1 MGFQLVVLPARP
13 HTVEL
18 QITVFTGTAVCYTGR
33 TISRR
38 SFTGAAIH
46 SRIPNHCFTG
56 TAADFRMTHRTVADT
71 VAHFRIWN
79 RTFAGAATL
88 FKISSH
94 IPNGF
99 LTGLSFNGYLI
110 DISAE
115 ICKNLWKKR

>member
-94 IPNGF
+94 MF
-99 LTGLSFNGYLI
+99 AGLAEYLG
-110 DISAE
+110 SSN
-115 ICKNLWKKR
+115 CGLPYGVVRGSGGST